1 MNIVPLL
8 FEIKRGCPK
17 DRGDENRLALKN
29 RADTSVCPY
38 GNGKTNR
45 NEL

>member
-1 MNIVPLL
+1 MKFTSIFFTVA
-8 FEIKRGCPK
+8 
-17 DRGDENRLALKN
+17 ENNLYFVFFTAMRIW
-29 RADTSVCPY
+29 ADTSVCPY